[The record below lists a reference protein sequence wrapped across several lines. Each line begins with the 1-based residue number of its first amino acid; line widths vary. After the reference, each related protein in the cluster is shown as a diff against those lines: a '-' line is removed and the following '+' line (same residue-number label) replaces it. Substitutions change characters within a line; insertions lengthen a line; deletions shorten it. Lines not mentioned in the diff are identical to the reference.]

1 MKIKVKIAKATT
13 RDLPEMYKIEL
24 ASYDTPW
31 PKEMFYLDYLFDGKA
46 HYYVARWM
54 KKIVGFLGVWSE
66 EEKLHIVNIAVHP
79 SYRKR
84 GVGSQLME
92 FAVSIAKKSRKK
104 EIYLEVR
111 KTNFVAQKL
120 YKKYGFEETG
130 NISKYYLNGE
140 DGIIMRRKLNEHNGN

>member
-1 MKIKVKIAKATT
+1 MKIKVKIEKATT

-66 EEKLHIVNIAVHP
+66 DEKLHIVNIAVHP

-84 GVGSQLME
+84 GVGSELMK
-92 FAVSIAKKSRKK
+92 FAVSLAKKSGKK

-111 KTNFVAQKL
+111 KTNFIAQKL
-120 YKKYGFEETG
+120 YKKFGFEEKG
-130 NISKYYLNGE
+130 KLPKYYLDGE
-140 DGIIMRRKLNEHNGN
+140 DGIIMGRNLNEYTGN